1 MNSAGRSHAIPLTEP
16 SGLTHEFPALALA
29 DLTDNRMN
37 YRRLGRTGLSV
48 SVVGFGTCQLRLV
61 PERVAVET
69 LRRGFELGVN
79 LVHTAPDYEGAD
91 ELVARVVKE
100 TASDVIVCSQGYGSM
115 DLFEYF
121 FESTCAKFGRRSLE
135 LFGIACVE
143 DREALGENV
152 WGAGGM
158 VEFLLRKKRE
168 GRLRGIFCT
177 THGSPEYI
185 RGLIRTN
192 VFDAL
197 MVAYNVLGFHL
208 LSFSPTRGQQDAA
221 RARGSGSSRPPLPDA
236 IGRRTT
242 FESISRNRAEVFPLA
257 RQHDV
262 GLMIMK
268 PLAGGLLCA
277 GKAFPPR
284 SGSAPGVAKISARE
298 ALRFILASPE
308 VSCVVPGTASPA
320 EAEENASAGCGDIA
334 VTEREVGQLTANA
347 RSFDSAVCSRCGLC
361 DSSCSQGLPVS
372 WLFRAGY
379 LSLYPSETFE
389 TQDELD
395 YFRLHPSDRAA
406 CGDCRSVTCHC
417 PSGIDIKAGLAR
429 IHQAMSEL
437 ACVGLAPQPH
447 AMQRRV
453 GSISGYGARIII
465 SDIPTVVCP
474 DAPATCRLY
483 LENTGRR
490 AWHAGGGEG
499 KPRTTL
505 FVYLGGELQQ
515 VAGLRTDVHP
525 GERGHFVFEFPAPA
539 SHAPLRLR
547 LDLVET
553 RSTDFVL
560 QAVHLLEANIMVSDT

>member
-1 MNSAGRSHAIPLTEP
+1 MNSAGRPHAIPATE
-16 SGLTHEFPALALA
+16 SAGLTHELQESVLAGPTNNL
-29 DLTDNRMN
+29 MN
-37 YRRLGRTGLSV
+37 YRRLGRTGLRV

-79 LVHTAPDYEGAD
+79 IVHTAPDYEGAD

-100 TASDVIVCSQGYGSM
+100 TAPDVIVCSQGYGSM

-121 FESTCAKFGRRSLE
+121 FESTCAKFGKRSLE

-158 VEFLLRKKRE
+158 VEFLLRKKQE

-208 LSFSPTRGQQDAA
+208 LSFSTVRGQPDAA
-221 RARGSGSSRPPLPDA
+221 RARGSRSSQPPLPDA

-257 RQHDV
+257 RQYDV

-284 SGSAPGVAKISARE
+284 AGLAPGGAGISARE
-298 ALRFILASPE
+298 ALRLILGSPE

-334 VTEREVGQLTANA
+334 VPERKVEQLTANA

-395 YFRLHPSDRAA
+395 YFRLHPSDHAA
-406 CGDCRSVTCHC
+406 CDACHNVTCHC
-417 PSGIDIKAGLAR
+417 PSGIDIKAGLVR
-429 IHQAMSEL
+429 IHQTMSEL
-437 ACVGLAPQPH
+437 AGAGLAPSPH
-447 AMQRRV
+447 AIQRRV
-453 GSISGYGARIII
+453 RSVDGYGARIVI
-465 SDIPTVVCP
+465 SDIPTAIRP
-474 DAPATCRLY
+474 DTLATCRLY
-483 LENTGRR
+483 LENIGWR
-490 AWHAGGGEG
+490 AWHAGGDEG

-515 VAGLRTDVHP
+515 VAGLRIDVHP
-525 GERGHFVFEFPAPA
+525 GERGHFVFEFPAPI

-553 RSTDFVL
+553 SPTDLVL
-560 QAVHLLEANIMVSDT
+560 QAVHLLEANIVVLDE

>member
-1 MNSAGRSHAIPLTEP
+1 MNSAGRPHAILVAGTP
-16 SGLTHEFPALALA
+16 GLTHELPAPPPAA
-29 DLTDNRMN
+29 PMDNRMN
-37 YRRLGRTGLSV
+37 HRRLGRTGLRV

-79 LVHTAPDYEGAD
+79 IVHTAPDYEGAD

-100 TASDVIVCSQGYGSM
+100 TAPDVIVCSQGYGSM

-121 FESTCAKFGRRSLE
+121 FESACARFGKRSLE

-208 LSFSPTRGQQDAA
+208 LSSSPARGQQDAA
-221 RARGSGSSRPPLPDA
+221 RGSRSSRPPAPDA
-236 IGRRTT
+236 LGQRTT
-242 FESISRNRAEVFPLA
+242 FESIARNRAEVFPLA

-284 SGSAPGVAKISARE
+284 AGSAPAGAPISARE

-334 VTEREVGQLTANA
+334 VPVREVEQLTAKA
-347 RSFDSAVCSRCGLC
+347 QSFDSAVCSRCGLC
-361 DSSCSQGLPVS
+361 DSSCSQGLPIS

-395 YFRLHPSDRAA
+395 YFRLHPSERAA
-406 CGDCRSVTCHC
+406 CGDCPSVTCHC
-417 PSGIDIKAGLAR
+417 PSGIDIKAELVR

-437 ACVGLAPQPH
+437 AGAGLAPPPH
-447 AMQRRV
+447 AIQRRV
-453 GSISGYGARIII
+453 RSVAGYGARIIT
-465 SDIPTVVCP
+465 SEIPAAVRP
-474 DAPATCRLY
+474 GALATCRLY
-483 LENTGRR
+483 LENIGQRP
-490 AWHAGGGEG
+490 WHAGGGEG
-499 KPRTTL
+499 KPRTSL

-525 GERGHFVFEFPAPA
+525 GERGHFVFEFPAPP
-539 SHAPLRLR
+539 SNAPLGLR

-553 RSTDFVL
+553 RSTDLVL
-560 QAVHLLEANIMVSDT
+560 QAVRLLEANIMVADD

>member
-1 MNSAGRSHAIPLTEP
+1 MNSAGWPHTVPVTEP
-16 SGLTHEFPALALA
+16 PGLTHELPAPVRAGLM
-29 DLTDNRMN
+29 DNRMN
-37 YRRLGRTGLSV
+37 YRRLGRTGLRV
-48 SVVGFGTCQLRLV
+48 SVIGFGTCQLRLV

-79 LVHTAPDYEGAD
+79 IVHTAPDYEGAD

-100 TASDVIVCSQGYGSM
+100 TAPDVIICSQGYGSM

-121 FESTCAKFGRRSLE
+121 FESTCAKFGKRSLE

-185 RGLIRTN
+185 KGLIRSN

-208 LSFSPTRGQQDAA
+208 LSFSPARGQHDVA
-221 RARGSGSSRPPLPDA
+221 RARGYRASQPPLPDA
-236 IGRRTT
+236 IGQRTT

-257 RQHDV
+257 SRHDV

-268 PLAGGLLCA
+268 PLAGGLLCV

-284 SGSAPGVAKISARE
+284 AGAAPGGAKISARE

-334 VTEREVGQLTANA
+334 MPEREVGQLTTNA

-406 CGDCRSVTCHC
+406 CGACRSVTCHC
-417 PSGIDIKAGLAR
+417 PSGIDIKAGLVR
-429 IHQAMSEL
+429 IHRAMSEL
-437 ACVGLAPQPH
+437 AGAGLAPPPH
-447 AMQRRV
+447 ATQRRV
-453 GSISGYGARIII
+453 RSAEGYGARIII
-465 SDIPTVVCP
+465 SDMPTAIRP
-474 DAPATCRLY
+474 DALATCRLY
-483 LENTGRR
+483 LENIGQRP
-490 AWHAGGGEG
+490 WHAGGGEG
-499 KPRTTL
+499 KPRTAL

-515 VAGLRTDVHP
+515 VAGLRADVHP
-525 GERGHFVFEFPAPA
+525 GERGHFVFEFPAPP

-553 RSTDFVL
+553 RSTDHVL
-560 QAVHLLEANIMVSDT
+560 QALHLLEADIRVDGE

>member
-1 MNSAGRSHAIPLTEP
+1 MNLAGQPHAIPVTEP
-16 SGLTHEFPALALA
+16 PELTHELPAPRLAG
-29 DLTDNRMN
+29 LTDRRMN

-79 LVHTAPDYEGAD
+79 IVHTAPDYEGAD

-100 TASDVIVCSQGYGSM
+100 TAPDVIVCSQGYGSM
-115 DLFEYF
+115 ELFEYF
-121 FESTCAKFGRRSLE
+121 FESTCAKFGKRSLE

-168 GRLRGIFCT
+168 GRLHGIFCT
-177 THGSPEYI
+177 THGAPEYI

-208 LSFSPTRGQQDAA
+208 LSSSPLRGQQDAA
-221 RARGSGSSRPPLPDA
+221 RARGSRSSQPLLPAA
-236 IGRRTT
+236 IEQRTT
-242 FESISRNRAEVFPLA
+242 FETISRNRAEVFPLA
-257 RQHDV
+257 RQHDI

-277 GKAFPPR
+277 GKAFPSR
-284 SGSAPGVAKISARE
+284 AGSAPEGAQISARE

-320 EAEENASAGCGDIA
+320 EAEENALAGCGDIA
-334 VTEREVGQLTANA
+334 VPERKVEQLTTDA

-395 YFRLHPSDRAA
+395 YFHLHPSGHAA
-406 CGDCRSVTCHC
+406 CGACHSVTCHC
-417 PSGIDIKAGLAR
+417 PSGIDIKAELVR
-429 IHQAMSEL
+429 IHQTMSGL
-437 ACVGLAPQPH
+437 AGGGLAPAPH
-447 AMQRRV
+447 ALQRRV
-453 GSISGYGARIII
+453 RSVGGFGARIII
-465 SDIPTVVCP
+465 SDIPTAVRP
-474 DAPATCRLY
+474 EALTTCRLY
-483 LENTGRR
+483 LENTGQR
-490 AWHAGGGEG
+490 AWHARGGDG

-515 VAGLRTDVHP
+515 IVGLRTDIHP
-525 GERGHFVFEFPAPA
+525 GERGHFVFEFPAPT
-539 SHAPLRLR
+539 SNAPRRLR

-553 RSTDFVL
+553 CSTDLVL
-560 QAVHLLEANIMVSDT
+560 QAVHLLETNIVVVNE

>member
-1 MNSAGRSHAIPLTEP
+1 MNSAGRPHAILVTEP
-16 SGLTHEFPALALA
+16 TELTHELPAPPSAGLK
-29 DLTDNRMN
+29 DNQMN
-37 YRRLGRTGLSV
+37 YRRLGRTGLRV
-48 SVVGFGTCQLRLV
+48 SAVGFGTCQLRLV

-79 LVHTAPDYEGAD
+79 IVHTAPDYEGAD

-115 DLFEYF
+115 KLFEYF
-121 FESTCAKFGRRSLE
+121 FESTCAKFGKRSLE

-143 DREALGENV
+143 DRVALGENV

-158 VEFLLRKKRE
+158 VEFLLRMKRE

-185 RGLIRTN
+185 RSLIRTN

-197 MVAYNVLGFHL
+197 MIAYNVLGFHL
-208 LSFSPTRGQQDAA
+208 LSSSPERGQQGAA
-221 RARGSGSSRPPLPDA
+221 RAQGSRSSQPTMPDA
-236 IGRRTT
+236 MGRRTT

-257 RQHDV
+257 RQHDI

-268 PLAGGLLCA
+268 PLAGGLLCV

-284 SGSAPGVAKISARE
+284 AGLSPGGAQISARE

-320 EAEENASAGCGDIA
+320 EAEENASAGCGDIVA
-334 VTEREVGQLTANA
+334 PEREVEQLTTNV
-347 RSFDSAVCSRCGLC
+347 RSVESAVCSRCGLC

-406 CGDCRSVTCHC
+406 CGACRNVTCHC
-417 PSGIDIKAGLAR
+417 PSGIDIKAELVR
-429 IHQAMSEL
+429 IHRTMGEL
-437 ACVGLAPQPH
+437 AGAGLAPPPH
-447 AMQRRV
+447 AIQRRV
-453 GSISGYGARIII
+453 RSVGGYGARIIM
-465 SDIPTVVCP
+465 SDIPTAIRP
-474 DAPATCRLY
+474 DALATCRLY
-483 LENTGRR
+483 LENIGRHP
-490 AWHAGGGEG
+490 WHGGGGGG
-499 KPRTTL
+499 KPRTSL

-515 VAGLRTDVHP
+515 VASLRTDVHP
-525 GERGHFVFEFPAPA
+525 GERGHFVFEVPAPSA
-539 SHAPLRLR
+539 HAPLRLR

-553 RSTDFVL
+553 RSTDLVL
-560 QAVHLLEANIMVSDT
+560 QAVHLLEANIRVGDE